1 MKFKRHA
8 RPLQSRLDAAPVAS
22 VFFLLVIFMMLG
34 SLAYTPGVLVQL
46 PVANDLPG
54 VEKPTVTV
62 AVDANNRLYFANR
75 LVTEAELILHLKN
88 ALKNSPE
95 PLTLVLHVDKAV
107 THENLV
113 RLWLLA
119 RDVGIRQVQQA
130 TLPGLIAAP
139 AKP

>member
-8 RPLQSRLDAAPVAS
+8 RQLQSRLDAAPVAA

-46 PVANDLPG
+46 PVADDLPG
-54 VEKPTVTV
+54 VEKPIVTV

-75 LVTEAELILHLKN
+75 LVTEAELIFHLKY

-95 PLTLVLHVDKAV
+95 PLTLVLQEDKAV
-107 THENLV
+107 TQENHM
-113 RLWLLA
+113 RLLMVA
-119 RDVGIRQVQQA
+119 RDVGFRQVQQA
-130 TLPGLIAAP
+130 TLPRLRAAP
-139 AKP
+139 VKP

>member
-8 RPLQSRLDAAPVAS
+8 RQLRSRLDAAPVAA
-22 VFFLLVIFMMLG
+22 VFFLLVIFLMLG
-34 SLAYTPGVLVQL
+34 SLTYTPGVLVQL

-62 AVDANNRLYFANR
+62 AMDANNRLYFADR
-75 LVTEAELILHLKN
+75 VVTEAELKTYLRS
-88 ALKNSPE
+88 ALKNSPD
-95 PLTLVLHVDKAV
+95 PLTLVVKADKAV
-107 THENLV
+107 TQENLV

-130 TLPGLIAAP
+130 TLPRLIAAP
-139 AKP
+139 SKP

>member
-8 RPLQSRLDAAPVAS
+8 RPLQSRLDAAPVAA

-46 PVANDLPG
+46 PVTHDLPG

-62 AVDANNRLYFANR
+62 AVDANNRLYFAGQI
-75 LVTEAELILHLKN
+75 VTEAELKSRLKN

-95 PLTLVLHVDKAV
+95 PLTLVLQADKAV
-107 THENLV
+107 TQENLV

-119 RDVGIRQVQQA
+119 NDAGIRQVQQA
-130 TLPGLIAAP
+130 TLPRLIPAP